1 MYMKLYTQ
9 FKSEKK
15 KKKIRKSELETPL
28 PLDTLMKTHL

>member
-1 MYMKLYTQ
+1 MKLYTQ
-9 FKSEKK
+9 FKSEK

>member
-9 FKSEKK
+9 FKSE